1 MSAAGITLVLL
12 RAFVP
17 LCESNFVRTKAQRHK
32 EVLRR

>member
-1 MSAAGITLVLL
+1 MSAAGISLF

-17 LCESNFVRTKAQRHK
+17 LCEANFVRTKAQRHE

>member
-1 MSAAGITLVLL
+1 MSAAGISLFLF

-17 LCESNFVRTKAQRHK
+17 LCEANFVRTKAQRHE